1 MEHQNFVPVILTKSN
16 SNNKMLNNLIRTSVK
31 TSMEDRTKKL
41 LQDFYLPHIGL
52 MVASYMKNGNMTNK
66 WLDDEKFQ
74 KKIEWIRE
82 VSRPEFGPEPF
93 KWQGKLI
100 VAPLYSYCLKNIG
113 FKGEPITFKQK
124 RFCCKI
130 LRFEQEALMGWKRIV
145 KWQAK
150 DVLDEITNSVS
161 SQWHPVVWNSM
172 TPKGLTAIM
181 PTYDMGKDEAIVID
195 IIDCFDHRYK
205 LMKTLTMSYF
215 ALPDT
220 REILQTF
227 V

>member
-1 MEHQNFVPVILTKSN
+1 MEHQDFTSVIFTKSN
-16 SNNKMLNNLIRTSVK
+16 STDKMLNNLIRTSVK

-41 LQDFYLPHIGL
+41 LQDFYLPHIGF

-82 VSRPEFGPEPF
+82 VSRSEFGPEPF

-113 FKGEPITFKQK
+113 LKGEPITFKQK

-130 LRFEQEALMGWKRIV
+130 LRLENEALMGWKRILCLRGGS
-145 KWQAK
+145 AFEGFTINTLAILLR
-150 DVLDEITNSVS
+150 DFDRGP
-161 SQWHPVVWNSM
+161 QWP
-172 TPKGLTAIM
+172 I
-181 PTYDMGKDEAIVID
+181 YDMGGNETI
-195 IIDCFDHRYK
+195 IIDRFDHRYK
-205 LMKTLTMSYF
+205 LMQSLTMSYF
-215 ALPDT
+215 ATPAT
-220 REILQTF
+220 RDILETF

>member
-1 MEHQNFVPVILTKSN
+1 MEHQDLTPVIFTKSN
-16 SNNKMLNNLIRTSVK
+16 STDKMLNNLIRTSIK

-93 KWQGKLI
+93 EWQGKLI

-113 FKGEPITFKQK
+113 LKGEPITFKQK
-124 RFCCKI
+124 RFCSKI
-130 LRFEQEALMGWKRIV
+130 LRLENEALMGWKRILKLRGNYV
-145 KWQAK
+145 MPA
-150 DVLDEITNSVS
+150 ITINTLAILLRDFDRGP
-161 SQWHPVVWNSM
+161 QWP
-172 TPKGLTAIM
+172 I
-181 PTYDMGKDEAIVID
+181 YDMGGNETI
-195 IIDCFDHRYK
+195 IIDRFDHRYK

>member
-41 LQDFYLPHIGL
+41 LQDFYLPLIGL

-74 KKIEWIRE
+74 KKFKKKIEWIRE

-93 KWQGKLI
+93 EWQGKLI
-100 VAPLYSYCLKNIG
+100 VGSLYSYCLKNIG
-113 FKGEPITFKQK
+113 LMGEPITFKQK
-124 RFCCKI
+124 RFFCKI
-130 LRFEQEALMGWKRIV
+130 LRFEQEVEARASTRIIHI
-145 KWQAK
+145 
-150 DVLDEITNSVS
+150 EIMSHSHAVDPNDI
-161 SQWHPVVWNSM
+161 
-172 TPKGLTAIM
+172 TPNILTSIM
-181 PTYDMGKDEAIVID
+181 PTYDMGKDEAIVVD
-195 IIDCFDHRYK
+195 IIDRFDHRYK

>member
-1 MEHQNFVPVILTKSN
+1 MEHQDLTPVIFTKSN
-16 SNNKMLNNLIRTSVK
+16 STDKMLNNLIRTSIK

-93 KWQGKLI
+93 EWQGKLI
-100 VAPLYSYCLKNIG
+100 VGSLYSYCLKNIG
-113 FKGEPITFKQK
+113 LKGEPITFKQK
-124 RFCCKI
+124 RFCSRI
-130 LRFEQEALMGWKRIV
+130 LRLEDEALMGWKRALECGRRGAFQRP
-145 KWQAK
+145 W
-150 DVLDEITNSVS
+150 N
-161 SQWHPVVWNSM
+161 PVIWNSM
-172 TPKGLTAIM
+172 TPKSLAAIM
-181 PTYDMGKDEAIVID
+181 PTYDMGKGEAIVVD
-195 IIDCFDHRYK
+195 IIDRFDHRYK

-215 ALPDT
+215 AMPDT